1 VPNTALVFGPNGEPV
16 SIPVELMVVLFLGS
30 LGTLAL
36 ANVRAA
42 RRRR

>member
-1 VPNTALVFGPNGEPV
+1 MNIGRPKRVFEVEPI
-16 SIPVELMVVLFLGS
+16 SIPVELMVALFLGS